1 MNAHVGNRS
10 FLDVIF
16 SLFSS
21 KSKQQ
26 SVALTAPEPPKPY
39 NPFDT
44 IRRIDVHALRAAF
57 ANAAHLALPDDA
69 HVFFDKLDT
78 SIMYSDVRHERG
90 ELGDLIRAY
99 HQFMNHSCMREWG
112 FGASVSRCR
121 ITGEL
126 GLDIA
131 RNVRKGSTLN
141 KLHAIPQYE
150 FLRTERE
157 IPTALG
163 RSFTDEV
170 NVVEYWVA
178 CFIRHDQLN
187 EVNSVR
193 RALLA
198 IDEAL

>member
-1 MNAHVGNRS
+1 
-10 FLDVIF
+10 
-16 SLFSS
+16 
-21 KSKQQ
+21 
-26 SVALTAPEPPKPY
+26 
-39 NPFDT
+39 
-44 IRRIDVHALRAAF
+44 
-57 ANAAHLALPDDA
+57 
-69 HVFFDKLDT
+69 
-78 SIMYSDVRHERG
+78 
-90 ELGDLIRAY
+90 
-99 HQFMNHSCMREWG
+99 
-112 FGASVSRCR
+112 
-121 ITGEL
+121 
-126 GLDIA
+126 LDIA